1 MGVRDGAVVP
11 VGEGVCSCGC
21 SWARDG
27 CARLGVSTFDSQVLE
42 ISIVLC
48 FSISLEGKVL
58 ALYKYP
64 TSSFTYLLI
73 YCHCPQKESEI
84 VHY

>member
-1 MGVRDGAVVP
+1 MEIISSETHLVVSGLI
-11 VGEGVCSCGC
+11 VMSVQFET
-21 SWARDG
+21 
-27 CARLGVSTFDSQVLE
+27 VSALE